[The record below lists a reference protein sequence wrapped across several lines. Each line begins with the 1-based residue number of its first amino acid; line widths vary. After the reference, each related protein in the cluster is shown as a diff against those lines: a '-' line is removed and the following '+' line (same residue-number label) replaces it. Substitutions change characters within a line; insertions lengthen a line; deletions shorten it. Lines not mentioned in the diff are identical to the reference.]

1 MALAPTGTAAVAG
14 QSKGNFLEI
23 RTPYQVWCRCGKSGP
38 EREGKEEVA
47 ALWEH
52 LPAHS
57 RALPAHSRA
66 VPALG
71 ARHHRMWYLIPS
83 KASTV
88 L

>member
-1 MALAPTGTAAVAG
+1 MALAPTDTATVAG

-23 RTPYQVWCRCGKSGP
+23 RTPYQVWCRCSKSGP

-47 ALWEH
+47 VLWEH

-57 RALPAHSRA
+57 RV
-66 VPALG
+66 VPAPG
-71 ARHHRMWYLIPS
+71 ARHHQIWCLIPS
-83 KASTV
+83 KPSRV

>member
-1 MALAPTGTAAVAG
+1 MALALTDTAAVAG

-23 RTPYQVWCRCGKSGP
+23 RTPYQVWYRHGKSAPATGG
-38 EREGKEEVA
+38 EEEVA

-57 RALPAHSRA
+57 RA
-66 VPALG
+66 VPAPG
-71 ARHHRMWYLIPS
+71 AHHYQVWYFIPS
-83 KASTV
+83 KRSRV